1 MSKNG
6 VVQLRPGLDID
17 ERALAAFATRHG
29 IQRLAVFG
37 SILRADFHDGSDIDI
52 LVEFAPGRTPGL
64 LGIAAME
71 LELTDLVGGRNVDLR
86 TYHDLSRYFRD
97 EVLSTARELY
107 AA

>member
-1 MSKNG
+1 M
-6 VVQLRPGLDID
+6 QLRPGLDID
-17 ERALAAFATRHG
+17 EQELAAFATRHG

-52 LVEFAPGRTPGL
+52 LVEFAPRRTPGL

-71 LELTDLVGGRNVDLR
+71 LELIDLVGRNVDLR